1 LPEDGPVRLG
11 PVPLPAGRRVMAV
24 EGGGQPV
31 AWVTGV
37 DVPDPGWVWSA
48 LSGLRGQTG
57 LVPVLLDGAEDDG
70 DYFFFR
76 PADTAEIDRLDAAT
90 TLAALWDGQYQDTS
104 GPAVLLDAPLSNRFL
119 GLDRPPPGG
128 HSLGDIAAAI
138 LKVMT
143 DPAANAELERLNQ
156 IDQRNAVRQPAGPGE
171 PGHREAPEPFPGL
184 APAAGRVLTQ
194 AEREAA
200 LGALQPSRIGLVP
213 ARRPADVPATVG
225 WVTFGVDPYEFG
237 PVQVSANAVWV
248 GSVLRSFEDRFG
260 ASLLHLGPGAE
271 LRLLVERPPR
281 TLEHAAMIAA
291 EHSVFCDECAG
302 AGLRE
307 VSGIAAALV
316 GAPIW
321 TFWWD

>member
-11 PVPLPAGRRVMAV
+11 PVPLPAGRRVLAM

-31 AWVTGV
+31 AWVTSV
-37 DVPDPGWVWSA
+37 DVPDPGRIWSA
-48 LSGLRGQTG
+48 LSGLRGDTG
-57 LVPVLLDGAEDDG
+57 LVPVLLDGGEDEE

-76 PADTAEIDRLDAAT
+76 PVGSAEIDQLDAAT
-90 TLAALWDGQYQDTS
+90 TLAALWDGRYEDTS
-104 GPAVLLDAPLSNRFL
+104 GPAALWDAPLSNRFL
-119 GLDRPPPGG
+119 GLDQPAPGG

-138 LKVMT
+138 VKVMM
-143 DPAANAELERLNQ
+143 DPAANAELERLNE
-156 IDQRNAVRQPAGPGE
+156 IDRRNAGQQPAGPGE
-171 PGHREAPEPFPGL
+171 PGHHPQAEPFPGL
-184 APAAGRVLTQ
+184 APATGGGLTQ

-200 LGALQPSRIGLVP
+200 FAALQPARIGLVA
-213 ARRPADVPATVG
+213 ARRPADVPAAVG

-237 PVQVSANAVWV
+237 PVQVPANAVWV

-281 TLEHAAMIAA
+281 TLEHATAIAA

-302 AGLRE
+302 QGLRE
-307 VSGIAAALV
+307 VSDIAATLV